1 MNNKANGKTG
11 LGLTSFFT
19 PSFPF
24 SYPPRL
30 HSFKLGRRLEILRKR
45 CPFGH
50 SAGDGL
56 CSCCGTTHSI
66 RASWFCFCRYLWWIA
81 RQRPLH
87 HSRPHERH
95 RRFVVWCFRRFGND
109 QSKRHG
115 FGISSSHSAMD
126 SWFFRLVSTARIF
139 FAYLVHGSVRFTD
152 RNHSS

>member
-19 PSFPF
+19 PSF
-24 SYPPRL
+24 
-30 HSFKLGRRLEILRKR
+30 SFFHILQGYTRSNWAGDWR
-45 CPFGH
+45 SSVNLPFGH

-56 CSCCGTTHSI
+56 CSCRGTTHSI

-115 FGISSSHSAMD
+115 FGISSSRCHGFLVFPACFYCSHLFCV
-126 SWFFRLVSTARIF
+126 SRTWFSSF
-139 FAYLVHGSVRFTD
+139 HGP
-152 RNHSS
+152 